1 MAVKSPPSS
10 WLTELQQYHFK
21 LLHKPG
27 LTHTKPDF
35 LLRLPG
41 LDKGENDNKNITLL
55 PEHHFHALHQRLH
68 RAELFFGAFPE
79 AIQKQLTYLHKDKYD
94 RQALKGLDTHDK
106 DWIDYGHG
114 QITYKDRLY
123 IPADSQL
130 HTDIIREHHDTIAT
144 GHPGRWK
151 TQENITRD

>member
-1 MAVKSPPSS
+1 
-10 WLTELQQYHFK
+10 
-21 LLHKPG
+21 
-27 LTHTKPDF
+27 
-35 LLRLPG
+35 
-41 LDKGENDNKNITLL
+41 
-55 PEHHFHALHQRLH
+55 
-68 RAELFFGAFPE
+68 
-79 AIQKQLTYLHKDKYD
+79 LHKDKYD

-130 HTDIIREHHDTIAT
+130 RTDIIREHHDTIAA

-151 TQENITRD
+151 TQENITRDYCGHACKDKSRSTSLDATCANAPSSQRKTS